1 MKKRMNRK
9 ICRLISVSAAVM
21 IMIATLAGCGDSNSS
36 DKYAGESSSDSFA
49 AAESAA
55 MGDYAYDDY
64 DYAETTEMEEAEEGF
79 DNGAESKEV
88 EVTEGG
94 AKTNRKLIRTVNMN
108 IETYDFDA
116 VTATVSSRVTALGG
130 YIESSSV
137 DGSSTSNGRSANYTL
152 RIPAP
157 QADSFI
163 ATIGEN
169 SNITHQSESMEDVTL
184 KYVDNKSR
192 KESLQVE
199 YDRLEELLKEADDI
213 EELIYIENRLSEVRY
228 EIESIEAQLRSY
240 DNLVDYTTIYLYI
253 QEVIEYTEP
262 EPVDFSVGARISRG
276 FKEAVENVIEFLGD
290 LLVFIVTA
298 LPYLVVLAVFA
309 LVIFLIVKLCMAASR
324 KHRLKHPKQMP
335 APVQMNGPVSSYVA
349 QPGAPTAGP
358 VQTPGAPTVGPVQT
372 PETPVSGT
380 DQNKNE

>member
-1 MKKRMNRK
+1 MKKTVNTK
-9 ICRLISVSAAVM
+9 AGRLISVSAAVM
-21 IMIATLAGCGDSNSS
+21 IMIATLAGCGSSNGSA
-36 DKYAGESSSDSFA
+36 KYDGAAMSDSSA
-49 AAESAA
+49 AAESVAY
-55 MGDYAYDDY
+55 GDYAYDDY
-64 DYAETTEMEEAEEGF
+64 AYEEVAEEGF
-79 DNGAESKEV
+79 DNGTGAEEV

-94 AKTNRKLIRTVNMN
+94 AQSNRKLIRTVNMN

-137 DGSSTSNGRSANYTL
+137 DGSSTYNGRSADYTL
-152 RIPAP
+152 RVPAAK
-157 QADSFI
+157 ADGFI

-240 DNLVDYTTIYLYI
+240 DNLVDYTTIYLYV

-290 LLVFIVTA
+290 LLVLIVVA
-298 LPYLVVLAVFA
+298 LPYLVVIAVFV
-309 LVIFLIVKLCMAASR
+309 LIIFLIVKGIMAISR
-324 KHRLKHPKQMP
+324 KRRLKHPRP
-335 APVQMNGPVSSYVA
+335 VAAPVQMNVPGPTYVN
-349 QPGAPTAGP
+349 QPAP
-358 VQTPGAPTVGPVQT
+358 PVQT
-372 PETPVSGT
+372 PEAPVQTPDAPAPGPDGT
-380 DQNKNE
+380 DKPE

>member
-1 MKKRMNRK
+1 MKKTMNER
-9 ICRLISVSAAVM
+9 IGSLISLSAA
-21 IMIATLAGCGDSNSS
+21 IMIVTAILAGCGSSNSS
-36 DKYAGESSSDSFA
+36 AKYDGADYSGSVA

-64 DYAETTEMEEAEEGF
+64 DYAETTEMEDSEEGF
-79 DNGAESKEV
+79 DNGAEAKEV

-116 VTATVSSRVTALGG
+116 VTATVTSRVSALGG

-137 DGSSTSNGRSANYTL
+137 DGSSTSTGRSADYTL

-335 APVQMNGPVSSYVA
+335 APMQMNQTVPTFVNQPAAPVQPPVV
-349 QPGAPTAGP
+349 PGAEPD
-358 VQTPGAPTVGPVQT
+358 
-372 PETPVSGT
+372 GT
-380 DQNKNE
+380 DKPE